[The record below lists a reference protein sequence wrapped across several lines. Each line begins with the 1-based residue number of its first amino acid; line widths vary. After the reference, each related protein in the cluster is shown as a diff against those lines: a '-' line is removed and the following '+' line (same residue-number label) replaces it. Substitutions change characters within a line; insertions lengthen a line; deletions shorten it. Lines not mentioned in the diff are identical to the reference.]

1 MKASSFQ
8 YELPESRIARYPL
21 EDRAASKLLVYQ
33 KGKISHHR
41 FRELLSLSGSDIQ
54 LIFNDTRVV
63 PARLH
68 FHKISGA
75 RIEIFPLEP
84 IEPFPLIQFAMQAK
98 GKAVWKT
105 MVGNL
110 KKWKDGEELELHFP
124 TGGSLKA
131 SLLNR
136 DEKLVS
142 FTWTPETQTWEQ
154 VLQQVGKIPIPPYLN
169 REAEFE
175 DLQSYQTVYA
185 KEAGAVAAPT
195 AGLHFT
201 PEIMAEYQTA
211 GAGIAYLTLHVS
223 AGTFQPLQAEDI
235 RQHSMHSEQ
244 IFIHKETLEQLIEDT
259 RHRLAIGT
267 TALRTLESLYW
278 YGVKL
283 LEDPGAQFFIPKLFP
298 YEHPDRN
305 LPSRQDALKEILH
318 YMNRENISSLSGETE
333 IFILPGYKARNAD
346 SLLTN
351 FHQPGSTLLVL
362 VEALIGP
369 NWRRVYEEAMKSD
382 YRFLSYGDSSWL
394 VWE

>member
-1 MKASSFQ
+1 MNASSFQ

-33 KGKISHHR
+33 KGKISHHS
-41 FRELLSLSGSDIQ
+41 FRDLPSLSGSDIQ
-54 LIFNDTRVV
+54 LIFNNTRVV

-68 FHKISGA
+68 FQRNSGA

-110 KKWKDGEELELHFP
+110 KKWKEGEMLELNFP
-124 TGGSLKA
+124 AGGSLKA
-131 SLLNR
+131 SLVNR
-136 DEKLVS
+136 DDKLVS
-142 FTWTPETQTWEQ
+142 FSWTPETHTWEQ
-154 VLQQVGKIPIPPYLN
+154 VLEQVGKIPIPPYLN
-169 REAEFE
+169 REAELE
-175 DLQSYQTVYA
+175 DIESYQTVYA

-201 PEIMAEYQTA
+201 PEILAQYQKA

-223 AGTFQPLQAEDI
+223 AGTFQPLQAKDI
-235 RQHSMHSEQ
+235 REHAMHSEQ
-244 IFIHKETLEQLIEDT
+244 IFILKETLEQLIQDT
-259 RHRLAIGT
+259 RHRVAIGT

-278 YGVKL
+278 YGL
-283 LEDPGAQFFIPKLFP
+283 RLQENPEARFFIPKLYP
-298 YEHPDRN
+298 YEHPDKT
-305 LPSRQDALKEILH
+305 LPSRQEALQEILD
-318 YMNRENISSLSGETE
+318 YMNRENLSSLSGETE
-333 IFILPGYKARNAD
+333 IYILPGYVVRNAD

-362 VEALIGP
+362 VEALIGSD
-369 NWRRVYEEAMKSD
+369 WRRVYQEAMEND

-394 VWE
+394 VW

>member
-1 MKASSFQ
+1 MNASSFQ

-33 KGKISHHR
+33 KGKISHHS
-41 FRELLSLSGSDIQ
+41 FRDLPSLSGSAVQ
-54 LIFNDTRVV
+54 LIFNNTRVV

-68 FHKISGA
+68 FHRNTGA

-110 KKWKDGEELELHFP
+110 KKWKEGEVLELNFP
-124 TGGSLKA
+124 AGGSLKA

-142 FTWTPETQTWEQ
+142 FSWTPETYTWEQ
-154 VLQQVGKIPIPPYLN
+154 VLEQVGKIPIPPYLN
-169 REAEFE
+169 REAEDE
-175 DLQSYQTVYA
+175 DVQSYQTVYA

-201 PEIMAEYQTA
+201 PEILAEYQNA

-223 AGTFQPLQAEDI
+223 AGTFQPLQAKDI
-235 RQHSMHSEQ
+235 REHAMHSEQ
-244 IFIHKETLEQLIEDT
+244 IFILKETLVQLIEDT
-259 RHRLAIGT
+259 RHRIAIGT
-267 TALRTLESLYW
+267 TALRSLESLYW
-278 YGVKL
+278 YGVRL
-283 LEDPGAQFFIPKLFP
+283 LENPEARFFIPKLYP
-298 YEHPDRN
+298 YEHPGKT
-305 LPSRQDALKEILH
+305 LPTRQEALLEILN
-318 YMNRENISSLSGETE
+318 YMNREDISSLSGETE
-333 IFILPGYKARNAD
+333 IYILPGYTVRNAD

-362 VEALIGP
+362 VEALIGSD
-369 NWRRVYEEAMKSD
+369 WRRVYQEALEND

-394 VWE
+394 VW

>member
-1 MKASSFQ
+1 MNASSFQ

-33 KGKISHHR
+33 KGKISHHS
-41 FRELLSLSGSDIQ
+41 FRDLPSLSGSDIQ
-54 LIFNDTRVV
+54 LIFNNTRVV

-68 FHKISGA
+68 FQRNSGA

-110 KKWKDGEELELHFP
+110 KKWKEGEMLELNFP
-124 TGGSLKA
+124 AGGSLKA
-131 SLLNR
+131 SLVNR
-136 DEKLVS
+136 DDKLVS
-142 FTWTPETQTWEQ
+142 FSWTPETHTWEQ
-154 VLQQVGKIPIPPYLN
+154 VLEQVGKIPIPPYLN
-169 REAEFE
+169 REAELE
-175 DLQSYQTVYA
+175 DIESYQTVYA

-201 PEIMAEYQTA
+201 PEILAQYQKA

-223 AGTFQPLQAEDI
+223 AGTFQPLQAKDI
-235 RQHSMHSEQ
+235 REHAMHSEQ
-244 IFIHKETLEQLIEDT
+244 IFILKETLEQLIQDT
-259 RHRLAIGT
+259 RHRVAIGT

-278 YGVKL
+278 YGL
-283 LEDPGAQFFIPKLFP
+283 RLQENPEARFFIPKLYP
-298 YEHPDRN
+298 YEHPDKT
-305 LPSRQDALKEILH
+305 LPSRQEALQEILD
-318 YMNRENISSLSGETE
+318 YMNRENLSSLSGETE
-333 IFILPGYKARNAD
+333 IYILPGYVVRNAD

-362 VEALIGP
+362 VEALIGSE
-369 NWRRVYEEAMKSD
+369 WRRVYQEAMEND

-394 VWE
+394 VW